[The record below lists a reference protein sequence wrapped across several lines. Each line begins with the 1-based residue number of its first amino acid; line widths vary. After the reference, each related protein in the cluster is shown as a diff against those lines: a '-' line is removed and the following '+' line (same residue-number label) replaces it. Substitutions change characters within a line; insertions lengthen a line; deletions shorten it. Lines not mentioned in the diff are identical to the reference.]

1 MQAKEASRH
10 LKFAVFEAD
19 LRAGELTKSGKR
31 LSLQEQP
38 FRLLA
43 VLLEKPGEL
52 VTREELQG
60 RLWPETIIDFD
71 HGLNKAVSKVR
82 EALGDSA
89 ESPRFIETVARR
101 GYRFLADVA
110 VIGDSDA
117 EPVPDA
123 SPDGRLPAP
132 LPAPAQV
139 DLKRPS
145 RTTMPLLVSLGVALV
160 AGLAAWGFYHRI
172 HSPPAIRSLAVLPLE
187 NLSGDAS
194 QDYFVDGMTD
204 ALIIRLAKISALRVI
219 SRTSAMTYKNTR
231 KPLSEIA
238 RELNVDAVVEGSVSR
253 SEDRVRVAAELIDAR
268 TERHIWAESYD
279 EDVRNTLVL
288 QSKLSSAIADQI
300 LTAVNPQEK
309 LTLAKSRTIDPDAYE
324 AYVKGRYFWNK
335 RTGESLRAAI
345 TYFKRAIVID
355 PAYAEAYSGLADS
368 YAIAGDWKY
377 GVMTSREAFP
387 LAAAASAKALEL
399 DNSLGE
405 AHASLA
411 FVLDLYGWNWDAAE
425 TEFEQAIKFNPGYA
439 TAHQWYS
446 WHLFILGRNDEAMR
460 ELRIAQTLD
469 PFSLIINADIADALC
484 AAHRYDEAI
493 AQSEKTLKL
502 DENFATGHYELGQ
515 ALTQKH
521 MYDAAIA
528 ALQKAI
534 ALSGHSGAYDSNL
547 GYAYAVS
554 GRRDEAIRMI
564 HELDSRR
571 AENKSVDADIALIDM
586 GLGDADEAMR
596 RLDKAYGARFKASIL
611 LRPIFDPLRSD
622 PRFQAL
628 LRRMGLP
635 VSTGGDTRV
644 SHAQ

>member
-19 LRAGELTKSGKR
+19 LRAGELTKNGRR

-43 VLLEKPGEL
+43 LLLEKPGEL
-52 VTREELQG
+52 VTREELQK
-60 RLWPETIIDFD
+60 RLWPETTIDFD
-71 HGLNKAVSKVR
+71 HGLNKAVSKLR

-89 ESPRFIETVARR
+89 ENPRFIETVARR

-110 VIGDSDA
+110 VIADSNV
-117 EPVPDA
+117 EPVHDD
-123 SPDGRLPAP
+123 SPDGRLPAL
-132 LPAPAQV
+132 LPAPAK
-139 DLKRPS
+139 LKPPS
-145 RTTMPLLVSLGVALV
+145 RTSISLLFGLGSALA
-160 AGLAAWGFYHRI
+160 AGLVAWGFYHRI
-172 HSPPAIRSLAVLPLE
+172 QSPPAIRSLAVLPLE
-187 NLSGDAS
+187 NLSGDAA

-238 RELNVDAVVEGSVSR
+238 RELSVDAVVEGSVSR
-253 SEDRVRVAAELIDAR
+253 SEERVRVAAELIDAR

-279 EDVRNTLVL
+279 EDIRNTLVL

-300 LTAVNPQEK
+300 LIAVNPQEK
-309 LTLAKSRTIDPDAYE
+309 LTLATSRTIDPDAYE
-324 AYVKGRYFWNK
+324 AYVKGRYLWNK

-345 TYFKRAIVID
+345 MSFKRAIVID
-355 PAYAEAYSGLADS
+355 PAYAEAYSGLADA
-368 YAIAGDWKY
+368 YAVAGDWKY
-377 GVMTSREAFP
+377 GVMSPREAFP
-387 LAAAASAKALEL
+387 LATAASAKALEL

-425 TEFEQAIKFNPGYA
+425 TEFKQAIKFNPGYA

-446 WHLFILGRNDEAMR
+446 WHLFMLGRNDEAMR
-460 ELRIAQTLD
+460 ELQRAQDLD
-469 PFSLIINADIADALC
+469 PLSLIINADIADALC

-493 AQSEKTLKL
+493 AQSEKILKL

-515 ALTQKH
+515 ALAQKH

-528 ALQKAI
+528 ELQKAI

-547 GYAYAVS
+547 GYAYALS

-564 HELDSRR
+564 NDLDSRR
-571 AENKSVDADIALIDM
+571 AQNQSVDADIALIYM
-586 GLGDADEAMR
+586 GLGDADEAMS
-596 RLDKAYGARFKASIL
+596 RLDKAYEARFKASIL

-622 PRFQAL
+622 PRFQTL

-644 SHAQ
+644 SHAR